1 MKYGLSFEK
10 IFHHPPLHIAMY
22 EMLLRT
28 IVKVNKIQNVIAFSL
43 RKVNICSK
51 KYRTFIKF
59 RPKMTIFQ
67 RVGIREGGLSLPL
80 AFQYS

>member
-28 IVKVNKIQNVIAFSL
+28 IVKVNKIQNVISFSPFSEK
-43 RKVNICSK
+43 RK
-51 KYRTFIKF
+51 
-59 RPKMTIFQ
+59 
-67 RVGIREGGLSLPL
+67 RELSVRGAALL
-80 AFQYS
+80 I

>member
-28 IVKVNKIQNVIAFSL
+28 IVKVNKIQNVISFSTYSEK
-43 RKVNICSK
+43 RKRK
-51 KYRTFIKF
+51 
-59 RPKMTIFQ
+59 
-67 RVGIREGGLSLPL
+67 LSVRGAALL
-80 AFQYS
+80 I

>member
-28 IVKVNKIQNVIAFSL
+28 IVKVNKIQNVISFSPFFEKRKRKLSVHGAAFFDM
-43 RKVNICSK
+43 I
-51 KYRTFIKF
+51 TEIKIPF
-59 RPKMTIFQ
+59 
-67 RVGIREGGLSLPL
+67 ELL
-80 AFQYS
+80 

>member
-28 IVKVNKIQNVIAFSL
+28 IVKVNKIQNVISFSPFSEK
-43 RKVNICSK
+43 RKRKLSV
-51 KYRTFIKF
+51 
-59 RPKMTIFQ
+59 
-67 RVGIREGGLSLPL
+67 REAALLIQL
-80 AFQYS
+80 